1 MKSKPQK
8 YTKLLKKAQV
18 ATTRKQAKKI
28 LKKASKLEVIENSY
42 QVDALKGCC
51 K

>member
-1 MKSKPQK
+1 MKAKPKK
-8 YTKLLKKAQV
+8 YIKLLKKAQV

-28 LKKASKLEVIENSY
+28 LKKAHKLELIENPY